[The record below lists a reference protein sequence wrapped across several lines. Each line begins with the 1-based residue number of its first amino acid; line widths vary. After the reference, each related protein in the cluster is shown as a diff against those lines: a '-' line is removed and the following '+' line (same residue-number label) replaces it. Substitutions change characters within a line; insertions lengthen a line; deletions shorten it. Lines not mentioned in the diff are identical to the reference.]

1 MINATA
7 LGMFIILDALV
18 GPLKVNSAYRSPEHN
33 ARVGGTPHSKHVYG
47 KAFDIATHH
56 LNKEQ
61 KRQLEDK
68 ARKFFDYVKV
78 YPTHIHVHIN

>member
-1 MINATA
+1 MINAAA
-7 LGMFIILDALV
+7 LGMFILLDAIV
-18 GPLKVNSAYRSPEHN
+18 GPLKVNSAYRSPTHN
-33 ARVGGTPHSKHVYG
+33 ARVGGTSKSKHLEG

-56 LNKEQ
+56 LNKKQ
-61 KRQLEDK
+61 RKQLEEQ